1 MIIIGITGTLGAGKG
16 TIVDFLIREKGFVHF
31 SVRSYLTTEIS
42 KRNLPVNRDN
52 MVMVANELR
61 EKHSPSFIVEQLY
74 KEALKTGKN
83 CIIESIRTPGEV
95 HALKQTGTF
104 FLFAVDA
111 PVNVRY
117 DRIIKRKSE
126 TDFVSFDTFVEN
138 EKREMTSNNPNKQ
151 NISKCIALADYFFMN
166 DESIEKLEQ
175 KTDAVIRSIITN

>member
-1 MIIIGITGTLGAGKG
+1 
-16 TIVDFLIREKGFVHF
+16 
-31 SVRSYLTTEIS
+31 
-42 KRNLPVNRDN
+42 
-52 MVMVANELR
+52 MVIVANELR

-95 HALKQTGTF
+95 YALKQTGAF

-151 NISKCIALADYFFMN
+151 NISKCIALADSFFMN

-175 KTDAVIRSIITN
+175 KTDAVIRNIITN

>member
-1 MIIIGITGTLGAGKG
+1 M
-16 TIVDFLIREKGFVHF
+16 
-31 SVRSYLTTEIS
+31 
-42 KRNLPVNRDN
+42 
-52 MVMVANELR
+52 
-61 EKHSPSFIVEQLY
+61 
-74 KEALKTGKN
+74 
-83 CIIESIRTPGEV
+83 
-95 HALKQTGTF
+95 KQTGAF

-111 PVNVRY
+111 PVKVRY

-175 KTDAVIRSIITN
+175 KTDAVIRNIITN